1 MIASLPT
8 RMTDKTRISP
18 KEMCRF
24 IFNRNL
30 DKKRDSSKTI
40 EKMIAIVEQRPLT
53 SKKLSSGQSY
63 KAPTI
68 VIYDYRV
75 IPDLKL
81 PHITTLES

>member
-1 MIASLPT
+1 
-8 RMTDKTRISP
+8 MTDKTRISP